1 MESKLVIALLLA
13 ALFLVTPTPAI
24 DSVTPNSGLNNETV
38 EIIIEGANFDNKAL
52 VKLVKPGEADLVAT
66 DVKIISKE
74 KICCSF
80 DLRGQAVGEWNV
92 SVDNPTKIG
101 KKSKSTILTEGFTIE
116 YPAPQIVAVEP
127 NTGLSSETLTLTVTG
142 ANFRTGVRVVLSNN
156 KSTIESSEINVRSGS
171 QVTAQFDLSGSAPG
185 KYDLIVTNEDGK
197 KGLLSAGFEILDRQ
211 LANPVVNRIEPFE
224 GYNNQTIPVEIY
236 GANFDPG
243 SLVIL
248 RGANGSEIPG
258 FDITVKTARGI
269 GCRFDLDQQPVGSYD
284 VIVINSD
291 GREAVLSAGFK
302 INNYLVNA
310 QTYQNLFNPIFFDFD
325 KSEIRQDQ
333 IRALEEN
340 LSRLIENPDSYVLLG
355 GHADE
360 RGPKEYNLGLS
371 KRRAEAVQEVL
382 LEKGFDPSK
391 ITIYAYGEEYPVKKG
406 HDEESWSYNR
416 RVDFT
421 VSEEPPNLEQE
432 IAQ

>member
-13 ALFLVTPTPAI
+13 ALFLITPTPVI

-38 EIIIEGANFDNKAL
+38 EVVIEGAQFDNKAL
-52 VKLVKPGEADLVAT
+52 VKLVKPGEADLVAA

-74 KICCSF
+74 KIYCSF
-80 DLRGQAVGEWNV
+80 DLRGQAAGKWNV

-101 KKSKSTILTEGFTIE
+101 KKKKSTILTKGFTIE
-116 YPAPQIVAVEP
+116 YPAPQIEAVEP
-127 NTGLSSETLTLTVTG
+127 NTGLSSEILTLTITG
-142 ANFRTGVRVVLSNN
+142 ANFRTGAGVRLSNN
-156 KSTIESSEINVRSGS
+156 KSNIESSAINVRSES
-171 QVTAQFDLSGSAPG
+171 QVTAQFDLSGSTPG
-185 KYDLIVTNEDGK
+185 KYDLVVTNEDGK

-211 LANPVVNRIEPFE
+211 LANPVIIRIEPFE

-248 RGANGSEIPG
+248 RGAGGSEIPG
-258 FDITVKTARGI
+258 FDIIVKTARGI
-269 GCRFDLDQQPVGSYD
+269 SCRFDLDQQPVGNYD
-284 VIVINSD
+284 VVVINSD

-302 INNYLVNA
+302 IKNYLTNT
-310 QTYQNLFNPIFFDFD
+310 QTYQNSINPIFFDFD
-325 KSEIRQDQ
+325 KSEIRPDQ
-333 IRALEEN
+333 IRVLEEN
-340 LSRLIENPDSYVLLG
+340 LSRLIETDSYVLLG

-371 KRRAEAVQEVL
+371 KRRAEAVQEFL

-391 ITIYAYGEEYPVKKG
+391 VTIYAYGEEYPVKKG

-421 VSEEPPNLEQE
+421 VNEEPPNIEQG
-432 IAQ
+432 IVQQ